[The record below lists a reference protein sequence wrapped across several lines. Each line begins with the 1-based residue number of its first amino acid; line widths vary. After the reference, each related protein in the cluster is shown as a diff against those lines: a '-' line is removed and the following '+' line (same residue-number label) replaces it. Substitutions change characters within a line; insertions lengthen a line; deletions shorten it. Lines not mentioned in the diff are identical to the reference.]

1 MHKKKEDLIKEDQ
14 PMNPTPPV
22 RLLTLQQV
30 LKMTTVSRST
40 WYRGMN
46 DGRYPKPVN
55 ISIRRRVWREDQ
67 VASLGT

>member
-30 LKMTTVSRST
+30 LKRTTVSRST
-40 WYRGMN
+40 WCRGMN
-46 DGRYPKPVN
+46 DGRYPKPVK

-67 VASLGT
+67 VESLGT